1 MRPAGTELTGD
12 SDSCGLGDP
21 QRHHKGDARA
31 VENELVRTER
41 RRPQKAHQDAR
52 GHEDSDFD
60 SSHPAD
66 RQPEAKYLAHLDPA
80 CGDGVTQQPQRRQ
93 ARHDADAQPET
104 AQHQPLVDRA
114 RIARARGAERR
125 CAETAEDQHPIEHRI
140 AGNADQDHCH
150 HRTRM
155 RECREQAAQ
164 HRKAEKSGP
173 TPGERPQIAADLG
186 GERGIVAER
195 PKQHIQTR
203 QYGDEGQRQQHRQ
216 HRCRAG
222 NPTCRMA
229 IAGAERIG
237 GERCDG

>member
-1 MRPAGTELTGD
+1 
-12 SDSCGLGDP
+12 
-21 QRHHKGDARA
+21 
-31 VENELVRTER
+31 
-41 RRPQKAHQDAR
+41 
-52 GHEDSDFD
+52 
-60 SSHPAD
+60 
-66 RQPEAKYLAHLDPA
+66 
-80 CGDGVTQQPQRRQ
+80 
-93 ARHDADAQPET
+93 
-104 AQHQPLVDRA
+104 
-114 RIARARGAERR
+114 
-125 CAETAEDQHPIEHRI
+125 
-140 AGNADQDHCH
+140 
-150 HRTRM
+150 M